1 MMLLKSL
8 VAGFATVAAL
18 TSLSGCARPTLDHST
33 LKAIRDESEILM
45 KVHRVEAD
53 EEVPQARWP
62 RSIASI
68 EPQMVSINSDGVY
81 ITTKA
86 YFDGGWGYFV
96 PRQQRALPE
105 PVERFEEVGQGI
117 YWWEPY

>member
-1 MMLLKSL
+1 MMLRKSL

-18 TSLSGCARPTLDHST
+18 TSLSGCERPTHDPST
-33 LKAIRDESEILM
+33 LKAIRAESEILM
-45 KVHRVEAD
+45 KVYRAEAD
-53 EEVPQARWP
+53 AAVPQTRWP

-96 PRQQRALPE
+96 PRQQRELPE

-117 YWWEPY
+117 YWWQPY